1 MKQIRNS
8 DTLVSYN
15 LKKDRGSYISFGIII
30 LLTAFMLNLAFV
42 LAFQVDKAYDEKFD
56 DLNTADINFCISKSQ
71 DREELAE
78 EIGNIEGVKEIECR
92 NAVMT
97 EAVVLDFRGADFS
110 MNTIFYNMDETRNLN
125 QLEVK
130 EQSEKQSIYV
140 PLYVSSFGQFEAG
153 EEIIYQINGKDWN
166 FEIAGVVE
174 EMQYGNYGKGIMG
187 AYLPAEL
194 YEKLAEGEA
203 QSQVME
209 YSILTE
215 EHADQKEVLKEIKKW
230 LNENDITMLSGINSE
245 DAKQTRTMVCNLL
258 IIILMA
264 FAFVILF
271 VSVFLSK
278 FRIQNSIE
286 EDMIN
291 MGVLKACGYTGNE
304 IIGTM
309 VIPYVI
315 VSGIAIIAGV
325 VLSYCVLPIL
335 SEVLALQSGFS
346 FTLSFDITA
355 LVLNIV
361 ILLGIIILFT
371 YRAARR
377 IRKIQPI
384 KAIRGEGEDE
394 CKTTSMK
401 QNILLFL
408 VSFSLMILMAFAGTL
423 FYNVIIKPDNF
434 MKTLSE
440 EIPQVIITPEAEY
453 AEDLMEDL
461 KDDDRVKQVL
471 KYMTEPVEFAEGSIT
486 AFVCEDFAE
495 VTNDLCYEGRNPK
508 NQNEVAL
515 GSAYDAQYKIGD
527 KIEIRKG
534 EQTEIYEIVG
544 FVQSVNLQGEICEL
558 TLDGYARIN
567 DENVNASFYIYLNEG
582 ESVSRF
588 LKEYQDDKAD
598 MIKKSVNQQKT
609 NEKSQETFSG
619 LVTII
624 IAVIFVLTILIILF
638 ILYIVMKALITKR
651 KKELGIYKAIGY
663 SNWQLIIKI
672 TGNILPASI
681 LAILSSAL
689 LALIYMPVMNQ
700 LIFSMVGAMKNSL
713 EVSVIWLLLF
723 AFVQIAVNI
732 IISIC
737 LARPIRKISV
747 CSLIKE

>member
-97 EAVVLDFRGADFS
+97 EAVVLDYRGADFS

-534 EQTEIYEIVG
+534 ERTEVYEIVG